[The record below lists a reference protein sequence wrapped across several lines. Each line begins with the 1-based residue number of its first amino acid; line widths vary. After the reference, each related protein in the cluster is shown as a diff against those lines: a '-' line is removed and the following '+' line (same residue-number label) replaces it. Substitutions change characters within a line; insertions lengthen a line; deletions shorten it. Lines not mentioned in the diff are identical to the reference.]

1 MKRLLIL
8 AALSAS
14 LMTSACVTVIDASDD
29 ADMAWHGENA
39 QPFDAARD
47 ACRASTG
54 RGPAQRRLPRLYGRQ
69 GLTPQLTVKSRTM

>member
-54 RGPAQRRLPRLYGRQ
+54 RGLRSDAFRACMADKGWTR
-69 GLTPQLTVKSRTM
+69 S

>member
-1 MKRLLIL
+1 MKRLLIF

-54 RGPAQRRLPRLYGRQ
+54 RGLRSDAFRACMADKGWTR
-69 GLTPQLTVKSRTM
+69 S

>member
-8 AALSAS
+8 SALSAA

-29 ADMAWHGENA
+29 ADLAWHGENA
-39 QPFDAARD
+39 QPFYAARD

-54 RGPAQRRLPRLYGRQ
+54 HGQRSDAFRDCMAAKGWTR
-69 GLTPQLTVKSRTM
+69 S